1 MPVNYPRMRA
11 TSTRLL
17 TENGAAYPV
26 KRKGTVT
33 VTGGVEHRE
42 PDKTFTAIGV
52 RTDYKPGE
60 IDGTVIINGD
70 TRIVFTAD
78 TELRTGDMVDV
89 DGQWYRIEKPNP
101 VKPGKLLLCYRAQLR
116 A

>member
-1 MPVNYPRMRA
+1 MTVNYSRMRA
-11 TSTRLL
+11 NSTRLL
-17 TENGAAYPV
+17 TGNGAEYPV
-26 KRKGTVT
+26 RRKGTVT
-33 VTGGVEHRE
+33 VTGGFEHRE
-42 PDKTFTAIGV
+42 PDQTFTAIGV

-60 IDGTVIINGD
+60 IDGKVIINGD

-89 DGQWYRIEKPNP
+89 DGKWHRIEKPNP
-101 VKPGKLLLCYRAQLR
+101 VKPGKLLLCYRARLR